1 MTTLYLVRHAAPVQD
16 YAQPFDQWVLSPEGR
31 EEAEALAREP
41 FWDEVRAIYSS
52 PDVKALA
59 TAEPAARR
67 CGLPPRL
74 MPCLGEVQRPP
85 GQYFDDY
92 PEVVR
97 QYLATP
103 KGNLHGW
110 EPNARARGRIG
121 ACVYRLLD
129 RAQNPQAEGPL
140 AIVGHGLT
148 LTLLLATILNETPSF
163 EIWKSIRIPDW
174 AQVEVRTEG
183 CLVRGS
189 LEVPFSGARA
199 VN

>member
-16 YAQPFDQWVLSPEGR
+16 YSQPTDQWVLSPEGR
-31 EEAEALAREP
+31 EEAETLAREP
-41 FWDEVRAIYSS
+41 FWDEIRAIYSS
-52 PDVKALA
+52 PEVKALA

-67 CGLPPRL
+67 RGLPPRL
-74 MPCLGEVQRPP
+74 IPCLSEVQRPP
-85 GQYFDDY
+85 GQRFDDY
-92 PEVVR
+92 EEVVR

-110 EPNARARGRIG
+110 EPNARARGRVG

-129 RAQNPQAEGPL
+129 STQNPQAEGPL

-148 LTLLLATILNETPSF
+148 LTLLLATILNEAPSF
-163 EIWKSIRIPDW
+163 EIWKSMGTPDW

-183 CLVRGS
+183 CLVRGI
-189 LEVPFSGARA
+189 LTVPFSGKRP